1 MIHFEF
7 AVLGVP
13 KAPRAKTRPAW
24 QRKVQS
30 AANRLF
36 PPKWKVVATPV
47 SVVVVYFH
55 RGPASGVDVDNM
67 AKPILDAIKETVI
80 EDDQLVE
87 QLISRRTRLHD
98 GLYIRDVTP
107 ELARAL
113 DSGEDFVLV
122 RVCDPPNHG
131 VMP

>member
-1 MIHFEF
+1 
-7 AVLGVP
+7 
-13 KAPRAKTRPAW
+13 
-24 QRKVQS
+24 
-30 AANRLF
+30 
-36 PPKWKVVATPV
+36 
-47 SVVVVYFH
+47 
-55 RGPASGVDVDNM
+55 M

-87 QLISRRTRLHD
+87 QLISRRTHLHD

-113 DSGEDFVLV
+113 DSGVDFVLV

>member
-1 MIHFEF
+1 
-7 AVLGVP
+7 
-13 KAPRAKTRPAW
+13 
-24 QRKVQS
+24 
-30 AANRLF
+30 
-36 PPKWKVVATPV
+36 
-47 SVVVVYFH
+47 
-55 RGPASGVDVDNM
+55 M